1 MKGRSR
7 IGLVYVA
14 AIFLGCFGS
23 PKTAAAGPFPELWFP
38 VGETLTYDMH
48 YGLMHVGETLVTSEW
63 INEGGK
69 LRLAIRFFTK
79 TNKFFDKVYR
89 VENVV
94 ESIIDPET
102 FQPVRMHKKISEG
115 DFASEETTTFD
126 FENLVAHWS
135 SVTKKQSR
143 DYKLS
148 PDARDI
154 VSFMFIMRQ
163 VPLDGERLG
172 SYWVTGDDGMC
183 RLQLK
188 GRGTADVDLDVFGRV
203 MTTRLVPVVTRDALF
218 VRKMPRMLWVSTD
231 ARRLIVKMTVKVPI
245 ASITLTLKN
254 VTGPGDDF
262 WTQKSG
268 NAKPPVLA
276 HD

>member
-7 IGLVYVA
+7 AALIYVA
-14 AIFLGCFGS
+14 AIFLGCQGS
-23 PKTAAAGPFPELWFP
+23 PKTAEAGPLPELWFP

-48 YGLMHVGETLVTSEW
+48 YGVMHVGQTTVTSEW
-63 INEGGK
+63 LNEEGK
-69 LRLAIRFFTK
+69 PRLAIRFFTK
-79 TNKFFDKVYR
+79 TNKFFDKIYR
-89 VENVV
+89 VENLV

-102 FQPVRMHKKISEG
+102 FQPIRMYKKIQEG
-115 DFASEETTTFD
+115 DVSAEETTTFD
-126 FENLVAHWS
+126 FEHLVAHWAS
-135 SVTKKQSR
+135 ADGKKAR

-163 VPLDGERLG
+163 VPIEEERLG

-183 RLQLK
+183 RLKLK
-188 GRGTADVDLDVFGRV
+188 GRGMEDLNLDVFGRV
-203 MTTRLVPVVTRDALF
+203 ATTKLVPDVTRDALF

-231 ARRLIVKMTVKVPI
+231 PRRLIVKMTVKVPI

-254 VTGPGDDF
+254 VSGPGDDF
-262 WTQKSG
+262 WTRKSRD
-268 NAKPPVLA
+268 AKAPVLA
-276 HD
+276 HE